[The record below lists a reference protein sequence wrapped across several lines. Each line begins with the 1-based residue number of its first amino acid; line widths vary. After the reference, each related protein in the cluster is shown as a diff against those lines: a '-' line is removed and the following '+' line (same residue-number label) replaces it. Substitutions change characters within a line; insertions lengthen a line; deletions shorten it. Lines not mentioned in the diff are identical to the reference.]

1 MFVVNCI
8 KKFFTFY
15 LPMFSKV
22 MSSLRLSAPGTRI
35 SFDARNNRIEIIE
48 LSFFENSYDA
58 ISKETKFMESTNEI
72 YKIDTAISAFSYKC
86 CGSRVK
92 LCVFNDNITF
102 RYWALA
108 GQQPRPRVESR
119 GVEQPQDGG
128 EVGAGGHHAGAPAP
142 PHPLPLHR
150 LRAVS
155 IISQQVL
162 CNFGKLLRHFGQ
174 KMLKW

>member
-1 MFVVNCI
+1 MFVNCM
-8 KKFFTFY
+8 KKFFTFH
-15 LPMFSKV
+15 LPMFPKV

-48 LSFFENSYDA
+48 LGFFENSYDA

-72 YKIDTAISAFSYKC
+72 YKIDTAISAFSYKYW
-86 CGSRVK
+86 GSRVK
-92 LCVFNDNITF
+92 WCVFNDNITF
-102 RYWALA
+102 RYSAGA

-128 EVGAGGHHAGAPAP
+128 EVGAGGRHAGAPAP

-155 IISQQVL
+155 LISQQVL
-162 CNFGKLLRHFGQ
+162 RNFGKLLRHFGQ